1 MIMRIG
7 RFHGSDGSERLGVV
21 LGEDPAH
28 LAVLDLA
35 MAMPDRAAT
44 DLARSMDA
52 FIDSGKRGLDAAYAA
67 IERAQRSGAESWFQ
81 PERSVRWMIPVRVR
95 NCIAGGRNFAAHR
108 NETLEYWTRQG
119 AKLHSE
125 IPMGFIKLASVMV
138 PTRSEVRR
146 PPETQ
151 WFDYE
156 VEATAVIGKACERVS
171 EERALDAVFGYTVL
185 NDLSARELQRKEMA
199 NQSILLGKN
208 FPGLGPLGP
217 WITTAD
223 EIPDP
228 SVLEVE
234 LRVNGQIRQQADC
247 RDLIFTFPRMIAH
260 WSRMGLDRGDLIT
273 TGSPEGVAI
282 GRPDPETYYLKPGDL
297 VEAIVRQV
305 GVLETRIV

>member
-1 MIMRIG
+1 MKIG
-7 RFHGSDGSERLGVV
+7 RYRGVDGAERLGLV
-21 LGEDPAH
+21 LGSSQA
-28 LAVLDLA
+28 LRVLDVGAALA
-35 MAMPDRAAT
+35 AMGPLPFPNT
-44 DLARSMDA
+44 MDA
-52 FIDSGKRGLDAAYAA
+52 LVDAGERGLDVLRQVC
-67 IERAQRSGAESWFQ
+67 ERAERAGEAAWFMAEARVPWLVPIQ
-81 PERSVRWMIPVRVR
+81 VR
-95 NCIAGGRNFAAHR
+95 NCIAGGRNFGAHR
-108 NETLEYWTRQG
+108 AETLEYWTKQG

-138 PTRSEVRR
+138 PTRSTVRR

-156 VEATAVIGKACERVS
+156 IEPTAVIGRSAERISEDKALSV
-171 EERALDAVFGYTVL
+171 VFGYTIL

-228 SVLEVE
+228 SVLEFE
-234 LRVNGQIRQQADC
+234 LRVNGRVRQKADC
-247 RDLIFTFPRMIAH
+247 RDLIFPFPAMIAH
-260 WSRMGLDRGDLIT
+260 WSRMGLARGDLIT

-282 GRPDPETYYLKPGDL
+282 GRPDPMAFYLQPGDR
-297 VEAIVRQV
+297 VEAEVAQI
-305 GVLETRIV
+305 GILETLIA